1 MILYQQ
7 FDLSIKP
14 NALLSLLTS
23 LLSPKTK
30 YLPFGMIFDL
40 GFAFSKS
47 LVSNE
52 PVIYSP
58 CLRFH
63 CNQDKVHLSFTINI

>member
-40 GFAFSKS
+40 GFA
-47 LVSNE
+47 LVN
-52 PVIYSP
+52 
-58 CLRFH
+58 L
-63 CNQDKVHLSFTINI
+63 